1 MTPKSESDSSSKVQF
16 RCPLDIHTKLIDRA
30 REKNIT
36 VTAEVL
42 YCIEQVYL
50 GDYVKQMTDYIQ
62 SQVTD
67 EITQQTK
74 ILTDL
79 INDKIIPIGV
89 VLPDLSVNG
98 IIALDTDDDFID
110 WHEDIYETA
119 IRLINRYILLL
130 NQHNYT
136 MSVSDM
142 EHIST
147 LIGNATVKPATLL

>member
-1 MTPKSESDSSSKVQF
+1 MTPKPESDSSSKVQF
-16 RCPLDIHTKLIDRA
+16 RCPLDLHTKLIDRA

-36 VTAEVL
+36 VTSEVL

-62 SQVTD
+62 SQVTG

-74 ILTDL
+74 LLTDL
-79 INDKIIPIGV
+79 INDKITPIGV

-110 WHEDIYETA
+110 WHEDVYETA
-119 IRLINRYILLL
+119 IRLINRYVLFL

-136 MSVSDM
+136 
-142 EHIST
+142 ISAEDT
-147 LIGNATVKPATLL
+147 ERIVCLVGDTTKLL